1 MKKDFAEQYKNHE
14 EWHWWF
20 RGRTR
25 ILQSVLQSELTN
37 GRHSKRILSLG
48 CGPAEGLKWLVPF
61 AGPDGKV
68 IGLDIEPL
76 HGKTIGREIAFVIGS
91 IEQAPF
97 TAGSFD
103 LVLALDVFEHLDDDS
118 AGVREVVRL
127 VKPGGTLLVT
137 VPALPS
143 LWGGQDVVSEH
154 RRRYTKRTLS
164 RLFDNAGL
172 SGYRIGYFN
181 SLLFPVAAS
190 MRLTRRAV
198 GLGNR
203 ARSDFEDNK
212 PGVVNDMLAGV
223 FGLERLLVK
232 HAMLPIG
239 LSLIGTYK
247 QPRIN

>member
-1 MKKDFAEQYKNHE
+1 
-14 EWHWWF
+14 
-20 RGRTR
+20 
-25 ILQSVLQSELTN
+25 
-37 GRHSKRILSLG
+37 
-48 CGPAEGLKWLVPF
+48 
-61 AGPDGKV
+61 
-68 IGLDIEPL
+68 
-76 HGKTIGREIAFVIGS
+76 
-91 IEQAPF
+91 
-97 TAGSFD
+97 
-103 LVLALDVFEHLDDDS
+103 
-118 AGVREVVRL
+118 
-127 VKPGGTLLVT
+127 VKPGGTLLIT

-164 RLFDNAGL
+164 RLFDDAGL

-232 HAMLPIG
+232 HAMFPIG

-247 QPRIN
+247 QPR

>member
-25 ILQSVLQSELTN
+25 ILQSILQSELIN
-37 GRHSKRILSLG
+37 GTHSKRILSLG

-76 HGKTIGREIAFVIGS
+76 HGKTVGREIAFVIGS
-91 IEQAPF
+91 VEQSPF

-127 VKPGGTLLVT
+127 VKPGGTLLIT

-190 MRLTRRAV
+190 MRLTRRAM

-203 ARSDFEDNK
+203 PRSDFEDNK

-232 HAMLPIG
+232 HAVFPIG

-247 QPRIN
+247 QRRTN

>member
-25 ILQSVLQSELTN
+25 ILQSVLQSESIN
-37 GRHSKRILSLG
+37 GTHSKRILSLG

-61 AGPDGKV
+61 AGPEGKV
-68 IGLDIEPL
+68 LGLDIEPL
-76 HGKTIGREIAFVIGS
+76 HAKTVSPDIAFVIGS
-91 IEQAPF
+91 VEQSPF
-97 TAGSFD
+97 RAASFD
-103 LVLALDVFEHLDDDS
+103 LVLALDVLEHLDDDS
-118 AGVREVVRL
+118 TGVREVVQL
-127 VKPGGTLLVT
+127 VKPGGTLLIT

-190 MRLTRRAV
+190 LRLTRRAA

-203 ARSDFEDNK
+203 PRSDFEDNR

-232 HAMLPIG
+232 HAIFPIG
-239 LSLIGTYK
+239 LSLIATYK
-247 QPRIN
+247 QRH